1 MENLKKY
8 NQVFIETFG
17 ISESELNESL
27 VYQSVDQWDSVGHMG
42 MVAALEDEFEI
53 MLEMDDIIDF
63 GSYEIGKK
71 ILLKYGVKI

>member
-8 NQVFIETFG
+8 NQVFIESFG

-71 ILLKYGVKI
+71 ILSKYGVEI